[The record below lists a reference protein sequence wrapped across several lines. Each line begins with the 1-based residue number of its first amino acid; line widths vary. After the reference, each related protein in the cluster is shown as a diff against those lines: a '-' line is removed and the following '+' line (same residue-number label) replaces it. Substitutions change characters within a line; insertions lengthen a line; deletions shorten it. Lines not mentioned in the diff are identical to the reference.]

1 MMRRYVLALALLGT
15 GCGGGAGEPG
25 LKAIVGGRLE
35 PSLDA
40 EPIPFSVVVIEKG
53 TIRAAGPQSST
64 PVPKGA
70 ETIDARGKVI
80 QPMPY
85 TGKVAPGEPADL
97 MIRDA
102 QTFAPERLMRD
113 GQWVQ

>member
-1 MMRRYVLALALLGT
+1 MTRSFLIGLVLLLS
-15 GCGGGAGEPG
+15 GCGAGAGEPG

-40 EPIPFSVVVIEKG
+40 EPIPYSIVVIANGK
-53 TIRAAGPQSST
+53 IRAAGPQATT

-70 ETIDARGKVI
+70 ETIGSKGKVI

-85 TGKVAPGEPADL
+85 TGKVTVGEPADL

-102 QTFAPERLMRD
+102 ETYAPERLMQN
-113 GQWVQ
+113 GEWVQ

>member
-1 MMRRYVLALALLGT
+1 MMRKLLLGCT
-15 GCGGGAGEPG
+15 LLLASCGGGAGEPG

-40 EPIPFSVVVIEKG
+40 EPIPYSVVVIANGK
-53 TIRAAGPQSST
+53 IREAGPQATT

-70 ETIDARGKVI
+70 ETIDAKGKVI

-102 QTFAPERLMRD
+102 ESFAPDRLMRD
-113 GQWVQ
+113 GEWIQ

>member
-1 MMRRYVLALALLGT
+1 MRLKLLLASVLLCA
-15 GCGGGAGEPG
+15 GCGGGGEPG

-35 PSLDA
+35 SSLDA
-40 EPIPFSVVVIEKG
+40 EPIPYSIVIIADGK
-53 TIRAAGPQSST
+53 IRAAGPAAST

-97 MIRDA
+97 MMRDA
-102 QTFAPERLMRD
+102 ETFAPDRLMRA
-113 GQWVQ
+113 GEWVH

>member
-1 MMRRYVLALALLGT
+1 MTRCLFIGLALLLV
-15 GCGGGAGEPG
+15 GCGEGAAEPG

-35 PSLDA
+35 PALDA
-40 EPIPFSVVVIEKG
+40 EPIPYSIVVIANGK
-53 TIRAAGPQSST
+53 IRAAGPQATT

-70 ETIDARGKVI
+70 ETIAAKGKVI

-85 TGKVAPGEPADL
+85 TGKVAAGEPADL

-102 QTFAPERLMRD
+102 ETYAPERLMQN
-113 GQWVQ
+113 GEWVQ